1 VRALLAHRDARIY
14 LGGQVLSIFGDS
26 ALVLAMGIWIKIL
39 TGSSAAAALLFFT
52 QALGSLL
59 GPLGGMLADRVRRRP
74 LLIGT
79 NLATAALVLLLLA
92 VHGRPQIWL
101 VYVVGFGYGLSYAVL
116 VPAQTALLQSI
127 VPGDLLG
134 EANGLLQTAEQGMR
148 LITPLVGAGLLAVFG
163 PAPVIIGDAV
173 TFAVAIA
180 TLTALRVAESR
191 PSPSGQ
197 RWLTELTAGARH
209 VMATVVLRQL
219 AIAAAVVVTAFGLS
233 EAVMFAVVSHGLHRP
248 ATFLGVLIS
257 AQGTG
262 AIAAG
267 VTAAPIMRRLSES
280 MLAALGIAAAA
291 IGYLLL
297 IPPYLP
303 AVLPGCALV
312 GASLPWIIV
321 GVFTLLQRRTPPALM
336 GRTEAAFGVM
346 YSVPQTIAI
355 ALGAG
360 LITVLGY
367 QLMLVIIV
375 ALMGLAAVY
384 LFTREDR
391 GLGGGG
397 ILEPECPVPGST

>member
-1 VRALLAHRDARIY
+1 MRALLAHRDARIY

-26 ALVLAMGIWIKIL
+26 ALVLAMGIWIKII

-59 GPLGGMLADRVRRRP
+59 GPVGGMLADRVRRRP
-74 LLIGT
+74 LLIVT

-148 LITPLVGAGLLAVFG
+148 LITPLVGAGLLAVVG

-321 GVFTLLQRRTPPALM
+321 GVFTLLQRRTPPGLM
-336 GRTEAAFGVM
+336 GRTEAAFGMM

-391 GLGGGG
+391 GLGGEG
-397 ILEPECPVPGST
+397 IIEPECPVPGST

>member
-26 ALVLAMGIWIKIL
+26 ALVLAMGIWIKII

-59 GPLGGMLADRVRRRP
+59 GPLGGMLADRLRRRP
-74 LLIGT
+74 LLIIT
-79 NLATAALVLLLLA
+79 NVATAALILLLLA

-101 VYVVGFGYGLSYAVL
+101 IYVVGFGYGLSYAVL

-127 VPGDLLG
+127 VPPGLLG

-148 LITPLVGAGLLAVFG
+148 LVTPLVGAGLLAAFG
-163 PAPVIIGDAV
+163 PAPVIIGDTV
-173 TFAVAIA
+173 TFAIAIA
-180 TLTALRVAESR
+180 SLTALRVTESR

-209 VMATVVLRQL
+209 VVSTVVLRQL

-291 IGYLLL
+291 LGYLLL

-391 GLGGGG
+391 GLGGSG
-397 ILEPECPVPGST
+397 IIEPECPVPGST

>member
-26 ALVLAMGIWIKIL
+26 ALVLAMGIWIKII

-59 GPLGGMLADRVRRRP
+59 GPLGGMLADRLRRRP
-74 LLIGT
+74 LLIIT
-79 NLATAALVLLLLA
+79 NLATAALILLLLA
-92 VHGRPQIWL
+92 VHGRQQIWL
-101 VYVVGFGYGLSYAVL
+101 IYVVGFGYGLSYAVL

-127 VPGDLLG
+127 VPPGLLG

-148 LITPLVGAGLLAVFG
+148 LVTPLVGAGLLAAFG
-163 PAPVIIGDAV
+163 PAPVIIGDTV
-173 TFAVAIA
+173 TFAIAIA
-180 TLTALRVAESR
+180 TLTALRVTESR

-197 RWLTELTAGARH
+197 HWLTELTAGARH
-209 VMATVVLRQL
+209 VVSTVVLRQL

-291 IGYLLL
+291 VGYLLL

-321 GVFTLLQRRTPPALM
+321 GVFTLLQRRTPPSLM

-367 QLMLVIIV
+367 QFMLVIIV

-391 GLGGGG
+391 GLGGGQ
-397 ILEPECPVPGST
+397 IIEPECPVPGST

>member
-1 VRALLAHRDARIY
+1 MRALLAHRDARIY

-26 ALVLAMGIWIKIL
+26 ALVLAMGIWIKII

-59 GPLGGMLADRVRRRP
+59 GPLGGMLADRLRRRP
-74 LLIGT
+74 LLIIT
-79 NLATAALVLLLLA
+79 NVATAALILLLLA
-92 VHGRPQIWL
+92 VHGRQQIWL
-101 VYVVGFGYGLSYAVL
+101 IYVVGFGYGLSYAVL

-127 VPGDLLG
+127 VPPGLLG

-148 LITPLVGAGLLAVFG
+148 LVTPLVGAGLLAAFG
-163 PAPVIIGDAV
+163 PAPVIIGDTV
-173 TFAVAIA
+173 TFAIAIA
-180 TLTALRVAESR
+180 SLTALRVTESR

-209 VMATVVLRQL
+209 VVSTVVLRQL

-291 IGYLLL
+291 LGYLLL

-391 GLGGGG
+391 GLGGSG
-397 ILEPECPVPGST
+397 IIEPECPVPGST

>member
-1 VRALLAHRDARIY
+1 MRALLAHRDARIY

-26 ALVLAMGIWIKIL
+26 ALVLAMGIWIKII

-59 GPLGGMLADRVRRRP
+59 GPLGGMLADRLRRRP
-74 LLIGT
+74 LLIIT
-79 NLATAALVLLLLA
+79 NLATAALILLLLA
-92 VHGRPQIWL
+92 VHGRQQIWL
-101 VYVVGFGYGLSYAVL
+101 IYVVGFGYGLSYAVL

-127 VPGDLLG
+127 VPPGLLG

-148 LITPLVGAGLLAVFG
+148 LVTPLVGAGLLAAFG
-163 PAPVIIGDAV
+163 PAPVIIGDTV
-173 TFAVAIA
+173 TFAIAIA
-180 TLTALRVAESR
+180 TLTALRVTESR

-197 RWLTELTAGARH
+197 HWLTELTAGARH
-209 VMATVVLRQL
+209 VVSTVVLRQL

-291 IGYLLL
+291 VGYLLL

-321 GVFTLLQRRTPPALM
+321 GVFTLLQRRTPPSLM

-367 QLMLVIIV
+367 QFMLVIIV

-391 GLGGGG
+391 GLGGGQ
-397 ILEPECPVPGST
+397 IIEPECPVPGST